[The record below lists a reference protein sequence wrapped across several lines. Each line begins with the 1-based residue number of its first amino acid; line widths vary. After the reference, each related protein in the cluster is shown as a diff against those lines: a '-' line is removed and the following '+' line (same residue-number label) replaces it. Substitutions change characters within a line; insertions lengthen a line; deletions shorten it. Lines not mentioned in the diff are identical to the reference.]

1 MQLNKNINRNL
12 LKEQSFPSYN
22 INNNEDCILHFGI
35 GNFHRAHQALYI
47 HEILE
52 NNKNISIIGVNLRS
66 EETNNKMQLQDYL
79 YSLVRISN
87 NYKKVDILNPIKKVL
102 FGLKHKNEIRNLIV
116 SEKIKLI
123 TITVTEKGYHFDKNK
138 KLNFSNQIINDL
150 EDKELSTL
158 IGHLSFG
165 IIERYK
171 KNKKK
176 LIVLSCDNLS
186 ENGTILKNLVK
197 QFIEKKYPK
206 CLDWF
211 DNNID
216 FPLSMVDGIVP
227 NNNKQSEFLEKM
239 KEWGFSANPL
249 IKTLK
254 GIDQIEDQHKNIENI
269 RSTLDDETGR
279 SIDDNYQ
286 ILVTNVSVDGNKE
299 NFISQNQDKI
309 ITQLRAQKASYSGVS
324 LDEEMTNLLKY
335 ERAYQAAAKVAQA
348 VDEIMKTIL
357 QLV

>member
-1 MQLNKNINRNL
+1 MCLSFRNKSGNAIIQATAIPPNKKI
-12 LKEQSFPSYN
+12 LK
-22 INNNEDCILHFGI
+22 
-35 GNFHRAHQALYI
+35 
-47 HEILE
+47 

-87 NYKKVDILNPIKKVL
+87 NYKKVDILNPIKKIL

-138 KLNFSNQIINDL
+138 KLNFSNQIVNDL
-150 EDKELSTL
+150 EDKNLSTL

-206 CLDWF
+206 SLDWF
-211 DNNID
+211 DNNIE
-216 FPLSMVDGIVP
+216 FP
-227 NNNKQSEFLEKM
+227 
-239 KEWGFSANPL
+239 
-249 IKTLK
+249 
-254 GIDQIEDQHKNIENI
+254 
-269 RSTLDDETGR
+269 
-279 SIDDNYQ
+279 
-286 ILVTNVSVDGNKE
+286 
-299 NFISQNQDKI
+299 
-309 ITQLRAQKASYSGVS
+309 
-324 LDEEMTNLLKY
+324 
-335 ERAYQAAAKVAQA
+335 
-348 VDEIMKTIL
+348 
-357 QLV
+357 